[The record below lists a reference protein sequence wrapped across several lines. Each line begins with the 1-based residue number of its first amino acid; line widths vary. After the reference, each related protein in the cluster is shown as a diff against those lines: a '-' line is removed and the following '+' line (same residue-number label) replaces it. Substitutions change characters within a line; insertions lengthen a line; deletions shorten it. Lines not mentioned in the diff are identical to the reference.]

1 MNKQIILERKLDFNQ
16 FKNVFITAFLCFFIT
31 LIFNK
36 YNSNLW
42 TIVFGSLF
50 IVMLLIM
57 LLKKGIV
64 VKDFNSISLGYFLF
78 GKLIKSVKI
87 HTKDMP
93 VFSNF
98 TVNKRPNYNYT
109 EKPHLFSRWEPN
121 LEYRDESHV
130 FFLLDKNHRV
140 KKTFLNLSNRNAS
153 ENAYKFL
160 VENSHLIF
168 EKYNPI

>member
-16 FKNVFITAFLCFFIT
+16 FKNVFITAFLCFFLT
-31 LIFNK
+31 LICNK
-36 YNSNLW
+36 YNNNLS
-42 TIVFGSLF
+42 TILFGLLF
-50 IVMLLIM
+50 IGLLLIL

-64 VKDFNSISLGYFLF
+64 IKDSHSISLGYFLF
-78 GKLIKSVKI
+78 GKLIKSVNI
-87 HTKDMP
+87 NTENMP
-93 VFSNF
+93 VFSTF
-98 TVNKRPNYNYT
+98 TVDKRPNYNYT

-140 KKTFLNLSNRNAS
+140 KKTFLNLTNRIAS

-160 VENSHLIF
+160 VENSNLTF